1 VSEPEV
7 AIAFTAD
14 PWVEV
19 LHRHLTDHGGARVR
33 SLVVEPEGAVDES
46 YDVLLAGHRW
56 SALTRALVADVRAR
70 GRAVIGVCDPDE
82 PAGRHYLHSLG
93 VDALIDSDAGPEAF
107 VRAITAVAGRR
118 SHRDQPTTAA
128 SEPRSGRL
136 VVVAGPP
143 GTGRTEIAIELT
155 VALRRRRSSAVLL
168 DADDV
173 GPAVAQRLQLPLEPN
188 LRTAIDAVEHARGD
202 LARCFASERVNGLRA
217 ICGLPNASAWSHVR
231 PGEVVRVAER
241 LTREAGVV
249 IADTGGSIEDVQTI
263 AGRGR
268 YATARAMLAE
278 ADIVIC
284 VCDASPTGVAR
295 LLAWIVDARN
305 IAPSAPY
312 FVVLNRAPTTRF
324 RRGELFEELTTT
336 VPVQDVV
343 FVPPDGRV
351 GDAAWNGTPVAR
363 GPFTRAVT
371 ALADKVLQE
380 CRRSSRSDEL
390 EIAS

>member
-14 PWVEV
+14 PWVEL

-33 SLVVEPEGAVDES
+33 SLVVESEGALDES

-56 SALTRALVADVRAR
+56 SALTRALVADVRSR
-70 GRAVIGVCDPDE
+70 GRAVIGVFDPDE

-93 VDALIDSDAGPEAF
+93 VDALIEADAGPDAF
-107 VRAITAVAGRR
+107 VRAIAAVAGRR
-118 SHRDQPTTAA
+118 NDRDHPTLAA
-128 SEPRSGRL
+128 PEPRSGRL
-136 VVVAGPP
+136 VVVGGPP

-155 VALRRRRSSAVLL
+155 VALGRHMNAVLL
-168 DADDV
+168 DADDF

-202 LARCFASERVNGLRA
+202 LVRCFAGDRVSGLRA
-217 ICGLPNASAWSHVR
+217 VCGLPNASSWSHVR

-241 LTREAGVV
+241 LTRETGVV
-249 IADTGGSIEDVQTI
+249 IADIGGSIEDVQTT

-268 YATARAMLAE
+268 FATARAMLAE
-278 ADIVIC
+278 ADVVLG
-284 VCDASPTGVAR
+284 VCDASPKGVGR

-305 IAPSAPY
+305 IAQSTP
-312 FVVLNRAPTTRF
+312 FVAVVNRAPSARF

-336 VPVQDVV
+336 MPLHGVV
-343 FVPPDGRV
+343 FVPHDGRV
-351 GDAAWNGTPVAR
+351 TEAAWNGTTVAR
-363 GPFTRAVT
+363 GPFTRAL
-371 ALADKVLQE
+371 ASLADKVLEE
-380 CRRSSRSDEL
+380 CRRRSHDEEL